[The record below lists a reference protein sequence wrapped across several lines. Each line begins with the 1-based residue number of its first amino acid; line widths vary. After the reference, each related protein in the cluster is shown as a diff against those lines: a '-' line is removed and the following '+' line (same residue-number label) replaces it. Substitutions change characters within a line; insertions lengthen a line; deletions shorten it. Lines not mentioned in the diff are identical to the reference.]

1 MTGDELMRSKTLMFV
16 LVVLTGCNGC
26 SQAETGLQSN
36 AAGQRES
43 IGVTSD
49 IPPDACTPE
58 GYWSFFE
65 AFTRSAEIRERY
77 TATSANAAIRPF
89 RIALVDDRW
98 YYVTTGQG
106 PNDELLDLKE
116 ERDGNTFRV
125 NYIRAKLDANDE
137 LIGTYGD
144 PGEYTFKFTG
154 GCWLLVEAIP

>member
-1 MTGDELMRSKTLMFV
+1 MRLERLMLV
-16 LVVLTGCNGC
+16 LVMLTGCNGC
-26 SQAETGLQSN
+26 SQAEGGLQSSV
-36 AAGQRES
+36 AGQRES
-43 IGVTSD
+43 IKVTSD
-49 IPPDACTPE
+49 IPADACTPE

-65 AFTRSAEIRERY
+65 VFSRSTEVRERY
-77 TATSANAAIRPF
+77 TAASANAAIKPF

-98 YYVTTGQG
+98 YYVPADQG
-106 PNDELLDLKE
+106 PNDELLDLRE

-144 PGEYTFKFTG
+144 PGEYIFKFTG